1 MKKIEATCSLTGKKT
16 TILATSRDA
25 AATEIFDT
33 LGRSFLNRPAR
44 TNKANRGRA
53 GCCVRPHPDTRCAA

>member
-33 LGRSFLNRPAR
+33 LGRSFLNR
-44 TNKANRGRA
+44 RA
-53 GCCVRPHPDTRCAA
+53 GAWKRFTLKEVR